1 MKILIVTPAPR
12 GTRHGNRVT
21 AARSARFLRQAG
33 HVVRIATD
41 DTGWSCDALLALH
54 AERSHDAVQS
64 FVRRLPGRPVVVLLT
79 GTDLYR
85 PGGLSP
91 ESRATLDVASRIV
104 VLHELAAADVPPAL
118 RGRAVPILQSVPPL
132 ANPPQPVQRWFDI
145 CVIGYLR
152 PVKDPFR
159 AAKASRELPAA
170 SRIRIRQVGGPM
182 SQSMARR
189 AVAETAANPRFR
201 WERDVPRWRA
211 RRILAQSRAM
221 VISSL
226 SEGGA
231 HVVSEAIV
239 AGVPVLASHIA
250 GNLGLL
256 GEDYAGTYPAGDT
269 AALATLLWRFEQDA
283 A

>member
-12 GTRHGNRVT
+12 GARQGNRVT
-21 AARSARFLRQAG
+21 AERSARFLRLAG
-33 HVVRIATD
+33 HTVRIATD
-41 DTGWSCDALLALH
+41 DTGWPCDALMALH
-54 AERSHDAVQS
+54 AERSHNAVKS
-64 FVRRLPGRPVVVLLT
+64 FTRRLPGRPVVVVLT

-91 ESRATLDVASRIV
+91 KGLATLGLARRIV
-104 VLHELAAADVPPAL
+104 VLHELAPDDVPPAL
-118 RGRAVPILQSVPPL
+118 RGRVVPILQSVPPL
-132 ANPPQPVQRWFDI
+132 EHPPAPLATRFDI

-152 PVKDPFR
+152 AVKDPFR
-159 AAKASRELPAA
+159 AAEASRLLPAA
-170 SRIRIRQVGGPM
+170 SRIRIRQVGGAM
-182 SQSMARR
+182 DDAMARR
-189 AVAETAANPRFR
+189 AAAEAARNPRYR
-201 WERDVPRWRA
+201 WEQDLPRWRA

-269 AALATLLWRFEQDA
+269 AALAALMWRFEQDA